1 MSSSGASRTGKLL
14 TRVKEAIDA
23 KDVKKRFLDT
33 PLPKPPR
40 KKSAPPLKGRPKFY
54 RPRKHTSIKPRGK
67 RVVPGVKAEPWKE
80 AVLFV
85 NRERTAEGL
94 LPIDHSHDK
103 EEARKKSQDPCL
115 TMSYYDTITFSRHVI
130 SEQWATRVAKE
141 LVQWVEANPDAIK
154 INEFLRL
161 KGIYYRDFYYF
172 VGRFEILEK
181 ALNYAK
187 RALGD
192 YRERNVLER
201 KWDSS
206 CGQYMMNHY
215 SDEWREETER
225 RDKVKSEQNQTTN
238 VDLTEILKI
247 VMKPQA
253 PTEEVRLRKEAFN
266 AGCSTETTQLP
277 DSEPDLPSES

>member
-1 MSSSGASRTGKLL
+1 MSVPSMTRSGKLL
-14 TRVKEAIDA
+14 GRVKEAIDA
-23 KDVKKRFLDT
+23 KDIKKRFLDV
-33 PLPKPPR
+33 PIPKPSR
-40 KKSAPPLKGRPKFY
+40 KKPLKGRPKY
-54 RPRKHTSIKPRGK
+54 YHTRLRRGK

-94 LPIDHSHDK
+94 LPIDHSRDK
-103 EEARKKSQDPCL
+103 EQERKKSQDPCL

-172 VGRFEILEK
+172 VGKYEILEK

-206 CGQYMMNHY
+206 CGQYMMGHY

-238 VDLTEILKI
+238 VDLTDILKV

-253 PTEEVRLRKEAFN
+253 PTEEVRLRKEVFN

-277 DSEPDLPSES
+277 NSESDIPSED